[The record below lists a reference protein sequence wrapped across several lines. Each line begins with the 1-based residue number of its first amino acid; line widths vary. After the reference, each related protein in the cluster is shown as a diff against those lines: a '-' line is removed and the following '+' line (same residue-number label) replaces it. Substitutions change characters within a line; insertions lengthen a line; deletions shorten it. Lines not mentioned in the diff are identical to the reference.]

1 MIEATVLRMLAPFL
15 SLLEKHPPKPCKGQD
30 RQGKACTAVVESR
43 LGKMDRFDGRPG
55 NVDAAIYDCD
65 VCNAWTR
72 SERLGLP
79 A

>member
-1 MIEATVLRMLAPFL
+1 
-15 SLLEKHPPKPCKGQD
+15 
-30 RQGKACTAVVESR
+30 VVESR